1 MKNSILILMLVLML
15 ALVSC
20 NEYTVKESY
29 TDKSVRE
36 FNALE
41 RPVVLAGKEKSLG
54 GYSITVLSRNGKV
67 YTIGNMSTLA
77 TTIGESRNVG
87 DTLAK

>member
-20 NEYTVKESY
+20 TEYTVKEDY
-29 TDKSVRE
+29 TEESVRE
-36 FNALE
+36 FNSLP
-41 RPVVLAGKEKSLG
+41 RPVVLIGKKKSFDL
-54 GYSITVLSRNGKV
+54 YNITVLDGDGKV
-67 YTIGNMSTLA
+67 YSIGNMSTLA
-77 TTIGESRNVG
+77 NTIGESRNVG

>member
-1 MKNSILILMLVLML
+1 MKNLILILMLVLML

-20 NEYTVKESY
+20 TEYTVKESY
-29 TDKSVRE
+29 TDESVRE
-36 FNALE
+36 FNSLK
-41 RPVVLAGKEKSLG
+41 RPVVLIGKKKGFDL
-54 GYSITVLSRNGKV
+54 YNITVLDGDGKV

-77 TTIGESRNVG
+77 NTIGESRNIG